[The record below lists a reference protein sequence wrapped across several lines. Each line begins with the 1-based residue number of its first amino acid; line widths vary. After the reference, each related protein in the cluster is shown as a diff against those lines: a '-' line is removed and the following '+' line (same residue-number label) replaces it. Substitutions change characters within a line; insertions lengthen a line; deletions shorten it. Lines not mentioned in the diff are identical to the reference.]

1 MPLKTS
7 LFVLISLVFAGFS
20 SFSQNASDTLHSSM
34 AGLISPLGIP
44 LVLSGN
50 FGEFRGNHFHTGLD
64 FKTQGREGF
73 PVLAVADGVV
83 ARVKVRPGGY
93 GNALYLKH
101 KNGST
106 SVYAHLSLYS
116 PAIEAWLLKRQ
127 YASRSFGID
136 ACPVTSVYF
145 TQGDTIGWS
154 GNSGSSGG
162 PHLHFEMRDEHQK
175 PVNPLQWDLAIF
187 DSRSPEVGRLW
198 VVPVDSRGLE
208 NRDAVVKVNK
218 GDTVTLS
225 AGYVNLCVEAKDRL
239 DGASNV
245 CGVYKL
251 EVEIDGAI
259 FSSYSID
266 TLDFSVNKDMN
277 AHAYYPEWKS
287 SKTQIHRVTPLPGN
301 RLNIYQK
308 RPSENLMISAGETK
322 LIHVKCWDAHGNLT
336 TSSYSI
342 YGDINSKESVT
353 PATHS
358 ADSNSKKSVAAMPN
372 RLTELSVGGMSVVW
386 PKYSFYSREI
396 ASLSVMGVK
405 DVAIGPAD
413 APLAKPF
420 TLTLDCPQG
429 ECDYWVAERRNEKG
443 KRAGVEVCECV
454 GTQLAF
460 SSSKMGVY
468 HLLQDTVPPRVLPK
482 HSASPIL
489 ENGDLVF
496 HVEDALSGV
505 AQVKGF
511 IDDQW
516 VLFHWDPKRKTA
528 MYHASDLHHISGG
541 TQTVKFVAQ
550 DEVGLISEWSGKVT
564 FP

>member
-1 MPLKTS
+1 MT
-7 LFVLISLVFAGFS
+7 
-20 SFSQNASDTLHSSM
+20 
-34 AGLISPLGIP
+34 GLIAPLGIP

-73 PVLAVADGVV
+73 PVLAVANGVV
-83 ARVKVRPGGY
+83 TRVKVRPGGY

-101 KNGST
+101 QDGAT

-116 PAIEAWLLKRQ
+116 PEIESWLLRRQ
-127 YASRSFGID
+127 YASRSFGVD
-136 ACPVTSVYF
+136 ACPVTPVYF

-162 PHLHFEMRDEHQK
+162 PHLHFEMRDKHQK

-187 DSRSPEVGRLW
+187 DSRAPEVGRLW

-218 GDTVTLS
+218 GDTVTHS
-225 AGYVNLCVEAKDRL
+225 AGFVHLCVEAKDRL

-245 CGVYKL
+245 CGIYKL
-251 EVEIDGAI
+251 EVEIDGAV

-277 AHAYYPEWKS
+277 AHAYYPAWKS
-287 SKTQIHRVTPLPGN
+287 SKSQVHRFAPLPGN
-301 RLNIYQK
+301 RLDIYQK
-308 RPSENLMISAGETK
+308 RPAENLMISAGETTS
-322 LIHVKCWDAHGNLT
+322 IQVKCWDAHGNV
-336 TSSYSI
+336 TSCSYSI
-342 YGDINSKESVT
+342 YGQINSKESVT
-353 PATHS
+353 TAIHS
-358 ADSNSKKSVAAMPN
+358 ADHNPKKTVAALPN
-372 RLTELSVGGMSVVW
+372 RLTELSVDGMSVVW
-386 PKYSFYSREI
+386 PKYSFYSKET

-405 DVAIGPAD
+405 EMAVGPAD

-420 TLTLDCPQG
+420 TLTLDCPAG

-443 KRAGVEVCECV
+443 KRAGVEVCECES
-454 GTQLAF
+454 TKLTF
-460 SSSKMGVY
+460 SSSKMGIY
-468 HLLQDTVPPRVLPK
+468 HLIQDTVPPRVLPK
-482 HSASPIL
+482 HSASPIM
-489 ENGDLVF
+489 ENGDLIF

-505 AQVKGF
+505 SQVSGF

-541 TQTVKFVAQ
+541 TQTVRFVAQ
-550 DEVGLISEWSGKVT
+550 DEVGLISEWSGNVT